1 MKIRAGLVGYGLG
14 GRVFHA
20 PLISAVDGLELAAV
34 ATSRAAEVCSA
45 YPQVQVTDAQQLIA
59 DHSIDLVVISTP
71 NETHFPLAQ
80 AALLAGKHVVVDKPL
95 TTTSAEAATLATLAT
110 ERGLMLCPFLNRR
123 WDGDF
128 LTVKRLID
136 EGTLGDVALYEARW
150 DRFRPEVKLTWREDD
165 RPGSGLLA
173 DLGPHLIDQALVL
186 FGVPDE
192 ISADI
197 ATQRPG
203 ARADDYFELTLAYDN
218 RRVILSASLLA
229 AAARPRF
236 AVRGTLGAFVKRDL
250 DPQEQWL
257 KDGGAPGL
265 HQESALS
272 FGTLSCDS
280 REEAVATQKGDYRE
294 FYMGVEG
301 CIAKGGPP
309 PVSIDDAIMGLKLIE
324 LARTCDELGRR
335 FPTT

>member
-1 MKIRAGLVGYGLG
+1 MTVRTGLIGYGLG

-20 PLISAVDGLELAAV
+20 PLVSAVDGLDLTAI
-34 ATSRAAEVCSA
+34 ATSRADEVQSA
-45 YPQVQVTDAQQLIA
+45 YPRTRVTHPQALLA
-59 DHSIDLVVISTP
+59 DNLIDLVVISTP

-95 TTTSAEAATLATLAT
+95 TTTSVEAETLAAMAC

-128 LTVKRLID
+128 LTVKRLIGD
-136 EGTLGDVALYEARW
+136 GCLGEVALYEARW
-150 DRFRPEVKLTWREDD
+150 DRLRAEVKKTWREGD

-197 ATQRPG
+197 AMQRPG
-203 ARADDYFELTLAYDN
+203 AKADDYFELTFAYGD
-218 RRVILSASLLA
+218 RRAILSASLLA

-236 AVRGTLGAFVKRDL
+236 AVQGTRGSFVKRGL

-257 KDGGAPGL
+257 KDGGQAGA
-265 HQESALS
+265 HEESSSSSGVLLADNRDQ
-272 FGTLSCDS
+272 TITT
-280 REEAVATQKGDYRE
+280 EKGDYRA
-294 FYMGVEG
+294 FYAGVAACITEG
-301 CIAKGGPP
+301 EPP
-309 PVSIDDAIMGLKLIE
+309 PILVDDAIMGLKLIE
-324 LARTCDELGRR
+324 LARTSDELGRR
-335 FPTT
+335 FPTQ